1 MSAASAPIA
10 ERLAAVRAEIGA
22 AAREAGRDPS
32 AVELVV
38 VTKTRTATEIAAAIS
53 AGAHLLG
60 ENYVQEARRK
70 IPEVEALLPGHG
82 ARWHVIGPLQ
92 TNKAKYVPG
101 TFAAVESVDRVELA
115 DALAKRAAAA
125 GLVLPVLIQ
134 VNVGREPQKAGVLPE
149 GLAAL
154 LESLAGMASLAIGGL
169 MAIPPECDDPAD
181 ARPYFRA
188 LAESARRLSGRGL
201 LPPAPVLS
209 MGMSHDFAAA
219 IAEGATRVRVGTAI
233 FGPRPTGAEE

>member
-1 MSAASAPIA
+1 MSDSIAA
-10 ERLAAVRAEIGA
+10 RLAAVRAEIGA
-22 AAREAGRDPS
+22 AARAAGRDP
-32 AVELVV
+32 APIELVV
-38 VTKTRTATEIAAAIS
+38 VTKTRSAAEIAEAVR
-53 AGAHLLG
+53 AGARLLG

-70 IPEVEALLPGHG
+70 IPDLAELLPGHD
-82 ARWHVIGPLQ
+82 ARWHLIGPLQ

-101 TFAAVESVDRVELA
+101 AFAAVESVDRFELA

-125 GLVLPVLIQ
+125 SLVLPVLVQ

-149 GLAAL
+149 ELAGL
-154 LESLAGMASLAIGGL
+154 LEALAGMPALAVGGL

-188 LAESARRLSGRGL
+188 LAASARDLAGRGL

-233 FGPRPTGAEE
+233 FGPRPPKV